1 LINQINGLH
10 HITSLTIDAAD
21 NNKLFTRVLGLR
33 RVKKTVNFDQPN
45 VYHLYYGDKGGSPG
59 TVMTYFPFPNI
70 KKGIRGTGEVAETVF
85 SVPIGSLAFWAD
97 RLKANDLEKIR
108 LEDSFGEKRLRF
120 VTGDGEGFALAE
132 IENDT
137 RVGWT
142 ENSVSKA
149 YAIRGIHAAS
159 MRLQD
164 NGAMIELLNFMG
176 YQQVEN
182 RGNLTR
188 FVVQSG
194 SAANILDIESLP
206 NVKLSCEGAGSVH
219 HIAFS
224 VKNRATQLEVRKALV
239 DTGYAVT
246 PVIDRDYF
254 WSIYFRTVEGILF
267 EIATNEPGFEQDED
281 IADLGQ
287 TLKLP
292 AQHEHRRS
300 YLEQV
305 LESIDL

>member
-292 AQHEHRRS
+292 AQHEYRRS

>member
-1 LINQINGLH
+1 MINQINGLH

-292 AQHEHRRS
+292 AQHEYRRS